1 MSYLDA
7 HAVKNFP
14 SDTFKFKFLIRSEV
28 TFLQK
33 SDTFGSLNPTD
44 RKSRRCDQI
53 CRNFY
58 NFGTFFNSSARV
70 YLALG
75 KILHIL
81 WQFFGIFQIFE
92 ETKSKFFNCLTMLNI
107 PFGHTEYGL
116 K

>member
-33 SDTFGSLNPTD
+33 SDTFGSLNPAD

-53 CRNFY
+53 WRNFY
-58 NFGTFFNSSARV
+58 NFGTFFNSSAIV

-81 WQFFGIFQIFE
+81 WQFFWYISNFRRNKEQIF
-92 ETKSKFFNCLTMLNI
+92 
-107 PFGHTEYGL
+107 
-116 K
+116 